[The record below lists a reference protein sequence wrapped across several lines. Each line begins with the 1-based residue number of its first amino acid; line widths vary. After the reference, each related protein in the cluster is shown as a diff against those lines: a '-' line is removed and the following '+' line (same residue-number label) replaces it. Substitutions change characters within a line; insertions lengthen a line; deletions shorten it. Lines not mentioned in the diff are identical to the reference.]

1 VKKPAETPA
10 SFEAALLALETIV
23 GQMESGQMPLEESL
37 TAYKRG
43 VELLRYCQNTLKDTE
58 QQIRILDEQG
68 QLKDFGN
75 E

>member
-1 VKKPAETPA
+1 MKKPAEPA
-10 SFEAALLALETIV
+10 SFEQALLALETIV
-23 GQMESGQMPLEESL
+23 GQMESGQMPLEKSL
-37 TAYKRG
+37 TAYKQG

>member
-1 VKKPAETPA
+1 
-10 SFEAALLALETIV
+10 
-23 GQMESGQMPLEESL
+23 MPLEESL

>member
-1 VKKPAETPA
+1 MKKPAEPA
-10 SFEAALLALETIV
+10 SFEEALLALETIV

-37 TAYKRG
+37 TAYKQG